1 LERRNP
7 VGAINI
13 DVPLSLMQ
21 DDPDLAVLAA
31 ENQNFWMGPG
41 GAFAGGAVRDLG
53 VYNGVFTTE
62 AKLGTQGE
70 WFVKGDLGRIAEKY
84 KDWDPRLLKFL
95 KLANPDDCYVWNI
108 TDLPPLPRWSKERT
122 VLIGDAVHATLPF
135 MGLVRDFFSLTRLK
149 LIHPCRAQPC
159 VSKTEPVLLNASVA
173 RRPSTVFLGS

>member
-1 LERRNP
+1 
-7 VGAINI
+7 
-13 DVPLSLMQ
+13 MQ
-21 DDPDLAVLAA
+21 DDPDLAVLAD

-70 WFVKGDLGRIAEKY
+70 WFVKGDLGRVAEKY

-95 KLANPDDCYVWNI
+95 KLAKPDDCYVWNI
-108 TDLPPLPRWSKERT
+108 TDLPPLSRWSKERA

-135 MGLVRDFFSLTRLK
+135 MGLVRNLLMLTQLR
-149 LIHPCRAQPC
+149 LIHPHRERLCAL
-159 VSKTEPVLLNASVA
+159 KMEPVLPNVLIVQ
-173 RRPSTVFLGS
+173 RP